1 MRALTTSSKPFTHT
15 ATGSGAAAGLFI
27 GGRANRLIDADARR
41 DIPLIVA
48 LHGGTYTSEY
58 FDIPGHSLLERAA
71 DLDIPVIAIDRPN
84 YADSSP
90 LEAGDSIILANARVL
105 GDVLGEVWAEH
116 GAGTSGVVLVG
127 HSIGAAVVTAIAA
140 QPQNWPLLG
149 IAISGCLVRVPGE
162 SRAAWESLPDIPM
175 IDLPTP
181 MKDQVMFGPVGSYD
195 DDMPAA
201 SYPSNTLVPKAELLD
216 ITGTWIAGRAAVCA
230 EVAVPVHH
238 RQGEFDHLWIT
249 DSGEIDQF
257 REGFSTAPSIDTR
270 IQPGS
275 GHCIDFHRASQA
287 FQLSQLAFALEC
299 AVAVAGA

>member
-1 MRALTTSSKPFTHT
+1 MTAPTTSSKPFRHT
-15 ATGSGAAAGLFI
+15 VAGPGEGAGTLI
-27 GGRANRLIDADARR
+27 GGRTNRVVDGHARP
-41 DIPLIVA
+41 DVPLVVA
-48 LHGGTYTSEY
+48 IHGGTYTSEY

-71 DLDIPVIAIDRPN
+71 ELDIPVIALDRPN

-90 LEAGDSIILANARVL
+90 LDADGSIILANARVL

-116 GAGTSGVVLVG
+116 GAGTEGIVLVG

-140 QPQNWPLLG
+140 RPQSWPLLG
-149 IAISGCLVRVPGE
+149 IAISGCLVRVPQE

-175 IDLPTP
+175 IDLPTL
-181 MKDQVMFGPVGSYD
+181 MKDQVMFGPAGSYG
-195 DDMPAA
+195 DDMPAG

-230 EVAVPVHH
+230 DVTVPVHH

-249 DSGEIDQF
+249 DSAEIDEF
-257 REGFSTAPSIDTR
+257 RKGFSSARSVDSR

-275 GHCIDFHRASQA
+275 GHCIDFHRAGEA

-299 AVAVAGA
+299 AVVRD